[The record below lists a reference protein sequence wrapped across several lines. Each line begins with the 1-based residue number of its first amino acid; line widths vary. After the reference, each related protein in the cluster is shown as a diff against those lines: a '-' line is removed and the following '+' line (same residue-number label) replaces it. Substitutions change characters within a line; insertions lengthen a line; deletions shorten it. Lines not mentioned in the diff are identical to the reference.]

1 MQLLRSVFYCTVF
14 WPSVLT
20 ISLNTWSQGKKRK
33 TSPRLVLCWGT
44 ASVLNQ
50 PVYNS
55 ALFSLYFLL
64 AQSLQ
69 AIQEWKLK
77 GFSGLFER
85 VLGPWNA
92 CGFLYPPLCRSFS
105 IPHVSL
111 FLSSSFSG
119 FSVCHLCPLLSL
131 GQAAQPVIVLKCF
144 WYIATQKASWALG
157 MLHVEQKKGNSSHQ
171 SLRAPPDRSKPT
183 TTILWK

>member
-1 MQLLRSVFYCTVF
+1 MEPRKEKEKPLPDWFCVEELLRC
-14 WPSVLT
+14 LT
-20 ISLNTWSQGKKRK
+20 NLSTTLLYLAF
-33 TSPRLVLCWGT
+33 TSCLHT
-44 ASVLNQ
+44 ACRPARSEK
-50 PVYNS
+50 
-55 ALFSLYFLL
+55 F
-64 AQSLQ
+64 
-69 AIQEWKLK
+69 K
-77 GFSGLFER
+77 GFSGLFEH
-85 VLGPWNA
+85 VPGPWNA
-92 CGFLYPPLCRSFS
+92 CGFLCPPLCRSFS
-105 IPHVSL
+105 IPHVSP

-119 FSVCHLCPLLSL
+119 FSVYHLCPLLSL